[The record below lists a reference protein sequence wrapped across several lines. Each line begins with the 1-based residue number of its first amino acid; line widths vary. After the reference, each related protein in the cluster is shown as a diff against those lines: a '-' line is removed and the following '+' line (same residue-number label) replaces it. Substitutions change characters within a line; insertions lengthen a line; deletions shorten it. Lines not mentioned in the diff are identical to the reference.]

1 MFTHA
6 EVAKLSAI
14 HTVEPMVLSVYLN
27 VPPRPAELGRLP
39 ARASELIAAAERA
52 AGRTGRL
59 REEDRY
65 SVREQLAAV
74 GRDWPGRTAAIFACA
89 DVGLLEAF
97 PLPGRL
103 PERAVLG
110 TRPHVRPL
118 LFALEHCP
126 APDRVRELAAPVIA
140 RWTGE
145 QAQRL
150 AGEIL
155 AIHSGGLSA
164 IGLTACLAAVNAG
177 AVEKLTVPGDGLVAG
192 YECGRCG
199 ALGIDADSCPDWGT
213 AALRV
218 PDLIEEMVS
227 RVLED
232 GGEISVICDGSSPI
246 AARLYF
252 PVARQQ

>member
-1 MFTHA
+1 MFTQA
-6 EVAKLSAI
+6 EVTKLSVI

-27 VPPRPAELGRLP
+27 VPPSPAELRRLP
-39 ARASELIAAAERA
+39 ARASELIAAAERT
-52 AGRTGRL
+52 AGRAGRL
-59 REEDRY
+59 QEEDRS
-65 SVREQLAAV
+65 SVRETLATG
-74 GRDWPGRTAAIFACA
+74 GRDWPGRTVAIFACA
-89 DVGLLEAF
+89 DVGLLEVF

-118 LFALEHCP
+118 LFALEQCP

-140 RWTGE
+140 PWTE
-145 QAQRL
+145 QQARRL

-164 IGLTACLAAVNAG
+164 VGLAACLAAVSAG

-199 ALGIDADSCPDWGT
+199 ALAH
-213 AALRV
+213 
-218 PDLIEEMVS
+218 
-227 RVLED
+227 
-232 GGEISVICDGSSPI
+232 
-246 AARLYF
+246 
-252 PVARQQ
+252 